1 MTLHPHDS
9 GILWAARN
17 RIRTTTSMSAR
28 NVRAVS
34 DQPETSGTAS
44 SAAIHVERLAKA
56 YNGHAAVRDLSFSVR
71 PGEIF
76 ALLGP
81 NGAGKTTTVEIIEG
95 YRRADSGSVRVLGL
109 DPIGQA
115 AALKPQIGVM
125 LQQDGL
131 YPSLRPGEVLDLYAR
146 FFAHPERPAE
156 LLERVGLTDAAGTRC
171 RQLSGG
177 QKRRL
182 ALALALVGRPRLLFL
197 DEPTTGM
204 DPQARRATWDII
216 RTLKERNTTILLTT
230 HFMDEAE
237 RLADR
242 IAIIDGGSL
251 VALDTPAG
259 LTREQSTTTTQIYF
273 TAIPGLDIAAVA
285 KLPLARAAREDS
297 AGRYEVE
304 TGDAPAL
311 LVELTTWLRDHKLEL
326 GELRVGRSSLED
338 VFLRLTGKEIRS

>member
-1 MTLHPHDS
+1 
-9 GILWAARN
+9 
-17 RIRTTTSMSAR
+17 MSASPGR
-28 NVRAVS
+28 
-34 DQPETSGTAS
+34 TAS
-44 SAAIHVERLAKA
+44 EQQGVAGASAGAAIAVDRLTKA
-56 YNGHAAVRDLSFSVR
+56 YGGRAAVNNLSFQVR

-81 NGAGKTTTVEIIEG
+81 NGAGKTTTVEILEG

-109 DPIGQA
+109 DPLAQPDG
-115 AALKPQIGVM
+115 LKPRIGVM

-131 YPSLRPGEVLDLYAR
+131 YPSLRAHEVLELYAR
-146 FFAHPERPAE
+146 FFAHPESPDE
-156 LLERVGLTDAAGTRC
+156 LLQRVGLTEVARTRC

-182 ALALALVGRPRLLFL
+182 ALALALIGRPRLVFL

-216 RTLKERNTTILLTT
+216 RALKERNTTVLLTT

-242 IAIIDGGSL
+242 IAIIDGGEL

-259 LTREQSTTTTQIYF
+259 LTREQSTTTTHVYF
-273 TAIPGLDIAAVA
+273 TASVSIDVAAIGR
-285 KLPLARAAREDS
+285 LPTVRSAREETVGKY
-297 AGRYEVE
+297 AVE
-304 TGDAPAL
+304 TGDVPAL
-311 LVELTTWLRDHKLEL
+311 LVELTTWLRDHHVEL
-326 GELRVGRSSLED
+326 AELRVGRSSLED
-338 VFLRLTGKEIRS
+338 VFLRLTGKEVRS